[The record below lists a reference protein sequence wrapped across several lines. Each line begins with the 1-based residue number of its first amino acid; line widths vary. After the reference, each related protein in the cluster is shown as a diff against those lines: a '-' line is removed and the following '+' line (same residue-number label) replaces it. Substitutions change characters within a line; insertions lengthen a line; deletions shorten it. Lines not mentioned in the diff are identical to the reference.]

1 MAYFHL
7 IVFSQLSVSPEV
19 MAGNVVLRGKIKVHK
34 AGDTLRMLKRYQHN
48 LGSGDVG
55 LGSWSG
61 GSKSPAKR
69 QQAGGS
75 FSDLGFFFCY
85 YLSNCSKML
94 IWFDEPCRELSH
106 RVISSKVM
114 KFSLI
119 IVVILSWDESFIK
132 FCRTVGYVDRFW
144 RGKISYNGQFFRN
157 ECSGARFQHKSWMRK
172 KKNDF

>member
-94 IWFDEPCRELSH
+94 I
-106 RVISSKVM
+106 
-114 KFSLI
+114 
-119 IVVILSWDESFIK
+119 
-132 FCRTVGYVDRFW
+132 
-144 RGKISYNGQFFRN
+144 
-157 ECSGARFQHKSWMRK
+157 
-172 KKNDF
+172 

>member
-19 MAGNVVLRGKIKVHK
+19 MAGNVVLRGKITVHK

-94 IWFDEPCRELSH
+94 IWFDEPCREPSH

-157 ECSGARFQHKSWMRK
+157 ECSGVRFQHKSWMRK